1 MMIWFGLIALNRYVG
16 GDPELPSRVDTAVVG
31 DSALKFIDGTRIDL
45 TPFNTSVQAN
55 EWMTPVVWCLRD
67 DTFIDQMIAAHPER
81 LPRSQGGAG
90 TDRQALHVPSDVLFS
105 RRAAVTML
113 HEQLI
118 TSGALSSARAEGGVS
133 PLKRPH
139 ATVARP
145 PRKQLLAVTSWTTS
159 IIIIALNS

>member
-118 TSGALSSARAEGGVS
+118 T
-133 PLKRPH
+133 KR
-139 ATVARP
+139 RS
-145 PRKQLLAVTSWTTS
+145 QLCQG
-159 IIIIALNS
+159 